1 MSKGGGLAINDL
13 DRKTDKLYK
22 ECGLGWF
29 IRMMRLCITLK
40 TRRYRT

>member
-1 MSKGGGLAINDL
+1 MIKDL

-29 IRMMRLCITLK
+29 HPYDETLHNTQNK
-40 TRRYRT
+40 EA